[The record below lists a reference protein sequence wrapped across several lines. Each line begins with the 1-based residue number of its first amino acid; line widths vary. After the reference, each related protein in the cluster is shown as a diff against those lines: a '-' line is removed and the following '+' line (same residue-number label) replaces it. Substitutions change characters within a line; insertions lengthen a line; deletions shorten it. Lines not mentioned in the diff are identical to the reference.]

1 MLLWLAGAKYEVR
14 GLENLPKSQAVYIS
28 NHQSH
33 FDIPAIMAS
42 IPIPFYFVAKKEL
55 KHIPIFGWGMW
66 SIGMIFVDRSNRE
79 KARASM
85 KKAGK
90 EARKG
95 KAILSFPEGTRS
107 KTGNIQA
114 FKKGAFFLAKA
125 GELCVVPIS
134 VSGTNTVLPPGG
146 KLKRGEVIIEV
157 GVPTSAEDVMREQ
170 PQDLARK
177 SKEIIEAMTVKN
189 RAELESRSR
198 KN

>member
-14 GLENLPKSQAVYIS
+14 GIENLPKSQAVYIS

-42 IPIPFYFVAKKEL
+42 IPTPFYFVAKKEL

-107 KTGNIQA
+107 KNGQLQA

-125 GELCVVPIS
+125 GELCVIPIS
-134 VSGTNTVLPPGG
+134 VSGTNKVLPPGG
-146 KLKRGEVIIEV
+146 KLKGGDVIVEI
-157 GVPTSAEDVMREQ
+157 GTPISAETVMSEQ
-170 PQDLARK
+170 PQDLARL
-177 SKEIIEAMTVKN
+177 SKEIIEKMTVKN
-189 RAELESRSR
+189 QAELAGRSR